1 MSSSIY
7 GTHLKK
13 KYLSLTTLGW
23 FSRLRS
29 DSSRLSLRFTCSK
42 KNVNVSSRSK
52 VKIFGG
58 YLTVVRGRSLAR
70 TILRARFSLSRCCP
84 ACLVLAF
91 APSTFRTRALNTTP
105 KHPTPR
111 MLNFCAPTLI

>member
-29 DSSRLSLRFTCSK
+29 DSSRLSLRFTCGK
-42 KNVNVSSRSK
+42 KNVNASSGKSK
-52 VKIFGG
+52 YPEVI
-58 YLTVVRGRSLAR
+58 
-70 TILRARFSLSRCCP
+70 
-84 ACLVLAF
+84 
-91 APSTFRTRALNTTP
+91 
-105 KHPTPR
+105 
-111 MLNFCAPTLI
+111 